1 MATEMFERLHRIN
14 YLIAETNALYHQAS
28 LKLGISDSAMRV
40 LYTIYDH
47 GESCLLGDV
56 YKLSDMNK
64 QTVNSAIRKLERE
77 GVVFTRQNSGRTK
90 TVCLTDKGKVTV
102 EKTAA
107 RLAEME
113 LSAFSSWTQ
122 EEINSYIGFME
133 KFAAC
138 FRKQVKEI

>member
-1 MATEMFERLHRIN
+1 MEKEMFERLHRIN
-14 YLIAETNALYHQAS
+14 YLTAETNALYHQAS

-47 GESCLLGDV
+47 GESCLLSDV

-64 QTVNSAIRKLERE
+64 QTINSAIRKLEQE

-90 TVCLTDKGKVTV
+90 KVCLTDRGKATV
-102 EKTAA
+102 QETAA

-113 LSAFSSWTQ
+113 LSALSSWTQ

-133 KFAAC
+133 KFVAC
-138 FRKQVKEI
+138 FRKQVKKL